1 MADMR
6 KKFSCSKCHG
16 VVNVPIKYLGKRI
29 KCPQSAFVFRAGQ
42 KQPEEVEIVAEL
54 DEEAAPTFAAPIPAS
69 YAPPMQPLASSQPL
83 PPSRPATPYR
93 SKMAN
98 RPTKQQREMTESD
111 SNWQSTGIFL
121 LILPVIATVL
131 PLAGLQ
137 LRNLARLGELAPLA
151 ALVAGLVGVGMICY
165 ARRNQGDA
173 PLLGSVAALF
183 VLVTGIGGFFT
194 LSALAPSENDSG
206 YSDQHSNAAN
216 NWPSTNASEARARS
230 AAARERLT
238 GDVESSWDTH
248 KQMREEAD
256 RMMQKAQESH
266 RKAVEEM
273 RKGFGN
279 PPSMPGAGFPSGA
292 SGPPNI
298 PPPNFGRGFGG
309 RRN

>member
-1 MADMR
+1 MADTR

-29 KCPQSAFVFRAGQ
+29 KCPKCAFVFRAGQ

>member
-1 MADMR
+1 MADTR

-29 KCPQSAFVFRAGQ
+29 KCPKCAFVFRAGQ
-42 KQPEEVEIVAEL
+42 KQLEEVEIVAEL

-69 YAPPMQPLASSQPL
+69 YAPPMPLTSSQPL

-93 SKMAN
+93 SKMAK
-98 RPTKQQREMTESD
+98 RPAKPQGEMTESD

-137 LRNLARLGELAPLA
+137 LRKLARLGELAPLA
-151 ALVAGLVGVGMICY
+151 AMVAGLVGVGMICY

-256 RMMQKAQESH
+256 RMMQEAQESH

>member
-1 MADMR
+1 MAETR
-6 KKFSCSKCHG
+6 KKFSCPRCHG
-16 VVNVPIKYLGKRI
+16 VVKVPIKYLGKRI
-29 KCPQSAFVFRAGQ
+29 KCPKCAFVFRAGQ
-42 KQPEEVEIVAEL
+42 KQLEEVEIVAEL

-69 YAPPMQPLASSQPL
+69 YAPPMPLTSSQPL

-93 SKMAN
+93 SKMAK
-98 RPTKQQREMTESD
+98 RPAKPQGEMTESD

-137 LRNLARLGELAPLA
+137 LRKLARLGELAPLA

-230 AAARERLT
+230 AAARERST
-238 GDVESSWDTH
+238 EDTERMRDNH
-248 KQMREEAD
+248 EQMREETD
-256 RMMQKAQESH
+256 RMVREAQESH
-266 RKAVEEM
+266 RKAMEEM
-273 RKGFGN
+273 WKGFGN